1 MPSPIESSPLYNEDL
16 APTTAARRTW
26 GTYSFAALWVSMS
39 VNILTYMLAASLIQG
54 GMNWKQAVITV
65 FIGNTI
71 VLIPMLLNSHPGAR
85 YGIPFPVL
93 ARASFGVLGANF
105 AAVLRALV
113 ACGWFGI
120 QTWIGGEAINTLITT
135 LAPAWGQVA
144 HSTAICFMAF
154 WLINLLVILKGIEYI
169 RFLQGISAP
178 ILLAVGLLLLAWAY
192 KSAGGFGPMLSAQSR
207 FLSFSDFLKFL
218 IPALNGTVGFWAT
231 VSLNIPDFTRFA
243 KSQRQQVIGQAL
255 ALPTT
260 MTLYSLIGIL
270 VTSATVVIYGTAIW
284 DPVQLLSR
292 FHSPVAV
299 VISLLAILLATL
311 NVNIG
316 ANVVSPANDFSNLW
330 PRKISFRTG
339 GIITCFMG
347 IALMPWKLLSSYST
361 FIFGWL
367 GGYAAFLG
375 PVAGIMICDYFVI
388 RRRELIVEDLYL
400 YPSKRQ
406 QQRSQSDAPY
416 SNGSYG
422 DASYQGTP
430 SGVPKADTTNAPL
443 GAEGRPGI
451 YEYSRGFN
459 WLAVLALA
467 LGAGTALV
475 GLVVPSLRILYSYS
489 WFVGFAVAFVAYY
502 GLMKPQVAWDAR
514 AGQYYE

>member
-1 MPSPIESSPLYNEDL
+1 MPSESLICSSPLYNEDL
-16 APTTAARRTW
+16 APATPERRHW
-26 GTYSFAALWVSMS
+26 GTYNFAALWVSMS

-54 GMNWKQAVITV
+54 GMNWRQAVLTV
-65 FIGNTI
+65 FLGNTI
-71 VLIPMLLNSHPGAR
+71 VLVPMLLNSHPGAK
-85 YGIPFPVL
+85 YGVPFPVL
-93 ARASFGVLGANF
+93 ARASFGVLGANV

-120 QTWIGGEAINTLITT
+120 QTWIGGEAINTLLS
-135 LAPAWGQVA
+135 LAPEWRKVPHGAA
-144 HSTAICFMAF
+144 LCFLAF
-154 WLINLLVILKGIEYI
+154 WLINLAVILRGIEYI
-169 RFLQGISAP
+169 RILQGISAP
-178 ILLAVGLLLLAWAY
+178 VLLAVGLLLLAWAY
-192 KSAGGFGPMLSAQSR
+192 KTAGGFGPMLSAQSK
-207 FLSFSDFLKFL
+207 FTSFPDFLKFL

-243 KSQRQQVIGQAL
+243 KSQRQQIIGQAL

-270 VTSATVVIYGTAIW
+270 VTSATVIIYGAAIW

-299 VISLLAILLATL
+299 VISLVAILLATL

-339 GIITCFMG
+339 GVITCLMG
-347 IALMPWKLLSSYST
+347 IVLMPWKLLSSYST

-375 PVAGIMICDYFVI
+375 PVAGIMICDYFII
-388 RRRELIVEDLYL
+388 RRRVLLVDDLYL
-400 YPSKRQ
+400 RG
-406 QQRSQSDAPY
+406 RS
-416 SNGSYG
+416 
-422 DASYQGTP
+422 
-430 SGVPKADTTNAPL
+430 
-443 GAEGRPGI
+443 
-451 YEYSRGFN
+451 YEYIGGFN
-459 WLAVLALA
+459 WLAVTALL

-475 GLVVPSLRILYSYS
+475 GLVAPSVRVLYDYS
-489 WFVGFAVAFVAYY
+489 WFVGFGISFAAYY
-502 GLMKPQVAWDAR
+502 ALMRTVRR
-514 AGQYYE
+514 ANP

>member
-1 MPSPIESSPLYNEDL
+1 MSTIQASARSRIESSPLYNPDL
-16 APTTAARRTW
+16 APTTAERRHW
-26 GTYSFAALWVSMS
+26 GTYNYAALWVSMS

-54 GMNWKQAVITV
+54 GMNWKQAVVTV
-65 FIGNTI
+65 FIGNSI

-93 ARASFGVLGANF
+93 ARASFGVLGANV

-120 QTWIGGEAINTLITT
+120 QTWIGGEAISTLISV
-135 LAPAWGQVA
+135 LAPGWSHVA
-144 HSTAICFMAF
+144 YGPAICFFAF
-154 WLINLLVILKGIEYI
+154 WLINLAVIVKGIEYI

-178 ILLAVGLLLLAWAY
+178 ILLAVGVLLLAWAY
-192 KSAGGFGPMLSAQSR
+192 HAAGGFGPMLSAPSR
-207 FLSFSDFLKFL
+207 FATFSDFLKFL

-243 KSQRQQVIGQAL
+243 RSQRKQMIGQAL
-255 ALPTT
+255 GLPTT

-270 VTSATVVIYGTAIW
+270 VTSATVIIYGAAIW

-299 VISLLAILLATL
+299 IISLLAILLATL

-316 ANVVSPANDFSNLW
+316 ANIVSPANDFSNLW

-339 GIITCFMG
+339 GVITCFMG
-347 IALMPWKLLSSYST
+347 IALMPWKLLADYKT
-361 FIFGWL
+361 FILGWL

-388 RRRELIVEDLYL
+388 RRRILLLDDLYL
-400 YPSKRQ
+400 RQ
-406 QQRSQSDAPY
+406 
-416 SNGSYG
+416 
-422 DASYQGTP
+422 
-430 SGVPKADTTNAPL
+430 
-443 GAEGRPGI
+443 GA
-451 YEYSRGFN
+451 YEYSGGFN
-459 WLAVLALA
+459 WLALTALA
-467 LGAGTALV
+467 AGAGTALV
-475 GLVVPSLRILYSYS
+475 GLAIPSLRTLYDYS
-489 WFVGFAVAFVAYY
+489 WFVGFVISFVLYY
-502 GLMKPQVAWDAR
+502 GLMQLRKQPAVALVEKA
-514 AGQYYE
+514 

>member
-1 MPSPIESSPLYNEDL
+1 MTSDNKTTSAIESSPLYNHDL
-16 APTTAARRTW
+16 APASAAQRHW
-26 GTYSFAALWVSMS
+26 GTYNFAALWISMS

-54 GMNWKQAVITV
+54 GMNWKQAVATI
-65 FIGNTI
+65 FLGNVI
-71 VLIPMLLNSHPGAR
+71 VLVPMLLNSHPGAK
-85 YGIPFPVL
+85 YGVPFPVL

-120 QTWIGGEAINTLITT
+120 QAWIGGEAINTLLVT
-135 LAPAWGQVA
+135 LIPGWSKVSHG
-144 HSTAICFMAF
+144 TAICFLLF
-154 WLINLLVILKGIEYI
+154 WFINLLVVLKGIEYI
-169 RFLQGISAP
+169 RMLQGISAP
-178 ILLAVGLLLLAWAY
+178 ILLGVGVLLLAWAY
-192 KSAGGFGPMLSAQSR
+192 KTAGGFGAMLSVPSR
-207 FLSFSDFLKFL
+207 FTSFSEFLKFL

-243 KSQRQQVIGQAL
+243 RNQREQVLGQAL

-260 MTLYSLIGIL
+260 MTLYAFVGIA

-284 DPVQLLSR
+284 NPVQLLSR
-292 FHSPVAV
+292 FHSPIAV
-299 VISLLAILLATL
+299 VISLVAILLATL

-361 FIFGWL
+361 FIIGWL

-388 RRRELIVEDLYL
+388 RRRELVLDDLYL
-400 YPSKRQ
+400 R
-406 QQRSQSDAPY
+406 
-416 SNGSYG
+416 NG
-422 DASYQGTP
+422 
-430 SGVPKADTTNAPL
+430 V
-443 GAEGRPGI
+443 

-459 WLAVLALA
+459 WRAVIALA
-467 LGAGTALV
+467 LGAGVALS
-475 GLVVPSLRILYSYS
+475 GFAIPYMKFLYDYS
-489 WFVGFAVAFVAYY
+489 WFVGFVVSFAAYY
-502 GLMKPQVAWDAR
+502 AMMRGKNTAVDLTR
-514 AGQYYE
+514 